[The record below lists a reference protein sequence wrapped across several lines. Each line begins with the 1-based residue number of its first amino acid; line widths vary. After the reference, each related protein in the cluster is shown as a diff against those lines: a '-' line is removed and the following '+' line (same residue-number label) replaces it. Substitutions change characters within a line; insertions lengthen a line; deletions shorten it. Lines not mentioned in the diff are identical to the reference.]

1 MVGVKIGEAII
12 SLRARTGTTWQEF
25 PRAPDSLLLLLLLL
39 CGVPLIR
46 LPTLLRI
53 KQCAFGPGLWY
64 KQELVSISSVH

>member
-25 PRAPDSLLLLLLLL
+25 PRAPDSLLLLLLL

-53 KQCAFGPGLWY
+53 KQCAFGPGSLH
-64 KQELVSISSVH
+64 KKTLVSMAV